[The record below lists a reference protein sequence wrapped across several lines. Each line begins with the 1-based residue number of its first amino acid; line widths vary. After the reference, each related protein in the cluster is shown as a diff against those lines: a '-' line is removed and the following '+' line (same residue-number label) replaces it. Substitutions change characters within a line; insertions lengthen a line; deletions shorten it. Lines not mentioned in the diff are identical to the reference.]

1 MGRAAGTRMRGP
13 GRSGR
18 RRAALLAAGAAALVA
33 TVAAPLGAQTLDIT
47 RPPRLGPPKPLE
59 IPVPAAARL
68 PNGLRLY
75 VIELHE
81 VPLVHFTLAAA
92 GGGRE
97 DGDLPGL
104 ASFTADMLDEG
115 ADTLDAFGISAQAAY
130 LGATLATGADWDRMI
145 VSLEVPR
152 RTMVPALDLMAAV
165 ALRPTFRAPDVARE
179 RGIRLA
185 QILQRRDDPQVLAR
199 LAFNAVVFPPG
210 HPYHNPLTGDSAS
223 TVRLDS
229 AVVREFW
236 RRTVRPARATMIVA
250 GDITRA
256 EAERLVRAAFG
267 GAWPSERPA
276 VPPGPSSAPP
286 PSAPAP
292 AGGGIYLVD
301 KPRAPQSVIAIGQPG
316 VDRKSPDFY
325 ALQVMNTIL
334 GGSFSSRLNQ
344 NLRETK
350 GYTYGAGS
358 GFEYRP
364 LPGPFV
370 AAAAVRAD
378 VTDSALVEFL
388 KELNGIRDGFASD
401 SELARAKAYLTLS
414 LPAEFETA
422 SQLAGQVAGLLLFGL
437 PLDYYRSYVPRIMA
451 VTAADV
457 RRVARTYLHPDRMA
471 VVVVGDAA
479 ALRPKLEA
487 LGLGPIRPLEVR

>member
-1 MGRAAGTRMRGP
+1 MTGRTRAPAIRAA
-13 GRSGR
+13 
-18 RRAALLAAGAAALVA
+18 AAIVAAACLGP
-33 TVAAPLGAQTLDIT
+33 APLGAQTLDIT
-47 RPPRLGPPKPLE
+47 RPPRLGPPRPLE
-59 IPVPAAARL
+59 IPIPARTRL

-81 VPLVHFTLAAA
+81 VPLVQFTLTVA

-97 DGDLPGL
+97 DGNLPGL

-115 ADTLDAFGISAQAAY
+115 ADTLDAFGIAAQAAY

-152 RTMVPALDLMAAV
+152 RSMAPALDLMAAV
-165 ALRPTFRAPDVARE
+165 ALRPTFRSADVARE

-185 QILQRRDDPQVLAR
+185 RILQRRDDPQVLAR
-199 LAFNAVVFPPG
+199 LAFYAVVFPPG

-236 RRTVRPARATMIVA
+236 RRTARPERATMIVA

-256 EAERLVRAAFG
+256 EAERLVRRTFG
-267 GAWPSERPA
+267 GAWTAERAVSEPA
-276 VPPGPSSAPP
+276 GPSRASPPVPATPPAPP
-286 PSAPAP
+286 PR
-292 AGGGIYLVD
+292 GGGIYLVD
-301 KPRAPQSVIAIGQPG
+301 KPRAPQSVIVIGQPG

-344 NLRETK
+344 NLRETR

-364 LPGPFV
+364 LPGPFF

-388 KELNGIRDGFASD
+388 KELNGIRDGFVSD

-422 SQLAGQVAGLLLFGL
+422 GQLAGQVAGLLLFGL

-457 RRVARTYLHPDRMA
+457 RRVARRYLHPDRMA
-471 VVVVGDAA
+471 VVVAGDAA
-479 ALRPKLEA
+479 ALPPKLEA
-487 LGLGPIRPLEVR
+487 LGLGPVRPLEVR